1 MRSAETVRA
10 EQGPRRSTFG
20 VRVRA
25 RFAREELS
33 PIDDP
38 NVPVLTIGVERDD
51 RGRGVG
57 GLLMDALIEE
67 ARASDVPA
75 ISLTTGLFYEA
86 AIHLYRRRGFAEVLR
101 RGEGVQMRLDLG

>member
-1 MRSAETVRA
+1 
-10 EQGPRRSTFG
+10 
-20 VRVRA
+20 
-25 RFAREELS
+25 
-33 PIDDP
+33 
-38 NVPVLTIGVERDD
+38 
-51 RGRGVG
+51 
-57 GLLMDALIEE
+57 MDALIEE